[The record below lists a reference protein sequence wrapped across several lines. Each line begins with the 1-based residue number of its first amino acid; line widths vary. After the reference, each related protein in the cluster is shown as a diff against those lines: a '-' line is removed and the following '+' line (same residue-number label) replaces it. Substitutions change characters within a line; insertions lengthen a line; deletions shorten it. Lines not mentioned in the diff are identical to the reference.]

1 MNYCGFIL
9 LLKIIM
15 NENQFKNSMSLELKR
30 SSALNVCFVLFCS
43 VTHSKTKKKK
53 NKNSV
58 TNLQSNSWQ
67 LKVQNQIYSE
77 KNQFGKN
84 L

>member
-15 NENQFKNSMSLELKR
+15 NENQFKNSMSLELKI

-53 NKNSV
+53 KQKWCYKFATKFLIIKNSKSD
-58 TNLQSNSWQ
+58 LFG
-67 LKVQNQIYSE
+67 QNQFE
-77 KNQFGKN
+77 KN